1 MNIVRLGQSLRLLS
15 LAAGFGVVAAHAAD
29 NPDVEKRKAQT
40 EREARKAQTERAARE
55 AALRTEARKLQAES
69 ELRAAVSRAEAAKS
83 SGKPDSARRAAEIAA
98 KQNVEAA
105 AQANVAHPDETPRE
119 LTLTLDTPFAA
130 DANQLN
136 DDARQALVQ
145 VAKLAQS
152 RRLVGPI
159 RIEGH
164 ANEPGTDEY
173 RLAVAGHRADL
184 VRDFLVAQGVAAEQI
199 ETIASPVRTW
209 TPPAACDAE
218 ASVTPA
224 VAQCDNPGSSVVTV
238 IHLLEFDTP

>member
-1 MNIVRLGQSLRLLS
+1 MNIVRLGRGLRFLS
-15 LAAGFGVVAAHAAD
+15 LAASLGVVAAQAAD
-29 NPDVEKRKAQT
+29 TADVDARKRQT
-40 EREARKAQTERAARE
+40 EREARE
-55 AALRTEARKLQAES
+55 AALRAEARRVQAER
-69 ELRAAVSRAEAAKS
+69 EMRAAVSRAEAAKS
-83 SGKPDSARRAAEIAA
+83 SAKPGSARRAAEIEA
-98 KQNVEAA
+98 KQKAEAA
-105 AQANVAHPDETPRE
+105 AQANAAHPNETPRE
-119 LTLTLDTPFAA
+119 ITLTLDTPFAA

-136 DDARQALVQ
+136 DDARQALTQ

-173 RLAVAGHRADL
+173 RMSVAGHRADM

-199 ETIASPVRTW
+199 ETIASPLRTW

-218 ASVTPA
+218 TSVAPA
-224 VAQCDNPGSSVVTV
+224 DAQCENPGSSVVTV
-238 IHLLEFDTP
+238 IHMLEFDTP